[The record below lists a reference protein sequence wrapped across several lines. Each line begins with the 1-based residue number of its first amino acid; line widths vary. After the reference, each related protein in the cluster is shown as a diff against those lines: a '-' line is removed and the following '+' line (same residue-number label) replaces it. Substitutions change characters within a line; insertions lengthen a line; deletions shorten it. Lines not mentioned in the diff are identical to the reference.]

1 MLDNILLTKKRAD
14 KKNVKLLKKN
24 DLLKKKKSPKA
35 VYAEVKSAV
44 IWLKTTHKA
53 HVLRLPFTL

>member
-24 DLLKKKKSPKA
+24 DLLKKKKAPK
-35 VYAEVKSAV
+35 
-44 IWLKTTHKA
+44 L
-53 HVLRLPFTL
+53 FTQK